1 MTVERILGSKQKT
14 DPPTKPHV
22 PGSPAWNERSTSE
35 AVPRE
40 AREFLEYLRVEKGLA
55 ANSVSSY
62 QRDLGAFLAF
72 LHRQK
77 KAIRSVRRETI
88 RQYLRSLYERKLA
101 PRSVARHLVTLRNY
115 FRFLT
120 HEGQLDED
128 PTGEVEAP
136 RVGMTLPK
144 YLAASEV
151 DVLLAQPDASTPR
164 GSRDKAMLEILYAT
178 GTRVSEL
185 LGLRWE
191 DFDVNLGILRCRGK
205 GSKERLIPVGKSALR
220 TLESYMRDARPLLA
234 KGKANPYLFLNH
246 RGGKL
251 SRVAFW
257 MLIRDY
263 GRKAQIATPLTP
275 HVLRHSFA
283 THLLERG
290 ADLRSIQ
297 LMLGHSDI
305 STTQIYTHVVKERLK
320 QVYQEH
326 HPRA

>member
-1 MTVERILGSKQKT
+1 
-14 DPPTKPHV
+14 V
-22 PGSPAWNERSTSE
+22 PL
-35 AVPRE
+35 E

-62 QRDLGAFLAF
+62 QRDLVDFLDF
-72 LHRQK
+72 LQRQK
-77 KAIRSVRRETI
+77 RGIRAVRRDTI

-128 PTGEVEAP
+128 PTSEVEAP
-136 RVGMTLPK
+136 RVGMSLPK
-144 YLAASEV
+144 YLAAAEV
-151 DVLLAQPDASTPR
+151 DTLLAQPDVSTPR

-205 GSKERLIPVGKSALR
+205 GSKERLIPVGRSALR
-220 TLESYMRDARPLLA
+220 TLETYMREARPLLA
-234 KGKANPYLFLNH
+234 KGKSNPFLFLNY

>member
-1 MTVERILGSKQKT
+1 ML
-14 DPPTKPHV
+14 
-22 PGSPAWNERSTSE
+22 A
-35 AVPRE
+35 E
-40 AREFLEYLRVEKGLA
+40 ARRFLEYLRVEKGLA

-62 QRDLGAFLAF
+62 RRDLVDFLEF

-77 KAIRSVRRETI
+77 RTLRSLHREQI
-88 RQYLRSLYERKLA
+88 RQYLRSLYERGLA
-101 PRSVARHLVTLRNY
+101 PRSVARHLVTLRNF

-120 HEGQLDED
+120 HEGLLDHD
-128 PTGEVEAP
+128 PTTEIEAP
-136 RVGMTLPK
+136 RVGMSLPK
-144 YLAASEV
+144 HLAAAEV
-151 DVLLAQPDASTPR
+151 DALLAQPDVSTAR

-178 GTRVSEL
+178 GTRASEL

-191 DFDVNLGILRCRGK
+191 DFDVNLGVLRCRGK
-205 GSKERLIPVGKSALR
+205 GSKERLIPVGKGALR
-220 TLESYMRDARPLLA
+220 ALETYVREARPLLS
-234 KGKANPYLFLNH
+234 KGKSCPYLFLNH
-246 RGGKL
+246 RGEKL
-251 SRVAFW
+251 SRVGFW

-263 GRKAQIATPLTP
+263 GQKARIATPLTP